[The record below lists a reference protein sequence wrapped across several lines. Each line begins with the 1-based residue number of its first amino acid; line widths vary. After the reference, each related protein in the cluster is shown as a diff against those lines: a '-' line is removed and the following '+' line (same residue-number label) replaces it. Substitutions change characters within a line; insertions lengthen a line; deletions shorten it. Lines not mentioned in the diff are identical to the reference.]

1 MRVSGVSLSTGRSLA
16 QFSFL
21 LQSNLKLPPLKHCY
35 VYCLSIASVTIQV
48 QAVDS
53 GLSTIGD
60 KAIWILLVV
69 LVYLLYTFLE
79 KKNAHLAETKSRI
92 RDIENSLEKQNKEFL
107 KGNDKVEA
115 QTPARRY
122 YRLKRQG
129 GALTNYVERG
139 AR

>member
-1 MRVSGVSLSTGRSLA
+1 MHRRFFVGSGCSLA

-21 LQSNLKLPPLKHCY
+21 FQGTLKLPPLKHCY

-53 GLSTIGD
+53 GSSTIGD
-60 KAIWILLVV
+60 KALWILLVI
-69 LVYLLYTFLE
+69 LVYLLYIFLE

-107 KGNDKVEA
+107 KGNDTVEA
-115 QTPARRY
+115 HIPARRY
-122 YRLKRQG
+122 YRLKRQS